1 MYEEYCSNHEKA
13 LRLLV
18 ELNKIPAVRAF
29 LLVSAPNTAHPSPS
43 AAEPPSGYSHQ
54 IPRQALELAP
64 GSSCQDSAQ
73 LL

>member
-18 ELNKIPAVRAF
+18 ELNKVPAVRAF
-29 LLVSAPNTAHPSPS
+29 LLVSTPTPSSLSIPSLPDLSTARIW
-43 AAEPPSGYSHQ
+43 GF
-54 IPRQALELAP
+54 P
-64 GSSCQDSAQ
+64 GLSTKNRQ